1 VPVRTDRAFADDPL
15 PWARAWHRAALAD
28 GGFWRSGAG
37 ARGPGAHFRT
47 SVHVGSVFVRAIAR
61 LVGELDAELDHPE
74 RLDVVDLGAGGG
86 ELLTA
91 LLDEL
96 DPGLR
101 RRLEPVAIDVRP
113 RPVGL
118 DERIAWLT
126 GEVPDVVPD
135 DVHGLLLAHE
145 MLDELPVDVVEV
157 DDGGRVR
164 LVLVDAL
171 GTETLGPELDAA
183 DDLAWLARWWPVHE
197 PGARA
202 EVGRRRDDAWRR
214 CVARLSRGT
223 ALAIDYGHLR
233 EARVAGRHK
242 AGTLTAYRDGRQ
254 VHAVPDGTR
263 NLTAHVAVD
272 SVAAAVGGHV
282 TTQRAALR
290 ALGVSAALPAATLAA
305 HDPSAYADALQQASD
320 AAELLDP
327 SGLGAFAWIRLDR

>member
-1 VPVRTDRAFADDPL
+1 L
-15 PWARAWHRAALAD
+15 PWAHAWRRAALSD

-37 ARGPGAHFRT
+37 ARGPAAHFRT

-61 LVGELDAELDHPE
+61 LVGELDVALDHPE
-74 RLDVVDLGAGGG
+74 RLHVVDLGAGGG

-91 LLDEL
+91 LLEEL

-118 DERIAWLT
+118 DEQIAWVR

-145 MLDELPVDVVEV
+145 LLDELPVDVVEV
-157 DDGGRVR
+157 DDDGRVR
-164 LVLVDAL
+164 FVLVDAL
-171 GTETLGPELDAA
+171 GAEALGPVLADV
-183 DDLAWLARWWPVHE
+183 DDLEWLARWWPVHT

-202 EVGRRRDDAWRR
+202 EVGRRRDDAWQR
-214 CVARLSRGT
+214 CVARLARGT
-223 ALAIDYGHLR
+223 AIAIDYGNLR
-233 EARVAGRHK
+233 EARAAGRHE

-254 VHAVPDGTR
+254 VTAVPDGTR

-272 SVAAAVGGHV
+272 SVAAAVGGRV
-282 TTQRAALR
+282 TTQREALR

-305 HDPSAYADALQQASD
+305 HDPSAYADALQAASD
-320 AAELLDP
+320 SAELLDP